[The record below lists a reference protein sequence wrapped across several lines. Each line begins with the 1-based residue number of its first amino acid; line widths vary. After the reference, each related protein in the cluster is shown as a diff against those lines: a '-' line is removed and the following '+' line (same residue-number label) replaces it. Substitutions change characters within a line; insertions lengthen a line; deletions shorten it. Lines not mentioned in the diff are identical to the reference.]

1 MLILW
6 VVGIFLWLYALPF
19 VFLSSIL
26 WTPFVLLSLPICYVS
41 TLFLDDSEY
50 VRTLLSKMP
59 YHWWFGAIDRPNL
72 PNTPHLIAYHPHG
85 VFCIGAIVGLHLQPG
100 GTTKFAVSPWLFTV
114 PVVGTVAVM
123 LGCIPATK
131 KSILNALKKHS
142 VILVPGG
149 VPELVTGEL
158 YTRRFGF
165 LKLGV
170 PILPVVCKS
179 EFYTVLDIGFKDIR
193 IHIAKEYG
201 IPIMF
206 PWIFGWHNT
215 WVPRRV
221 PIKLSV
227 LDIHRVSGPIEDEHA
242 SYFSSLSSHIPVVR

>member
-1 MLILW
+1 M
-6 VVGIFLWLYALPF
+6 ALTQR
-19 VFLSSIL
+19 SI
-26 WTPFVLLSLPICYVS
+26 
-41 TLFLDDSEY
+41 
-50 VRTLLSKMP
+50 
-59 YHWWFGAIDRPNL
+59 
-72 PNTPHLIAYHPHG
+72 
-85 VFCIGAIVGLHLQPG
+85 
-100 GTTKFAVSPWLFTV
+100 

-206 PWIFGWHNT
+206 PWIFGWYNT
-215 WVPRRV
+215 WIPRRV